1 MMTDLKQ
8 MTVACSGKIREAAF
22 EKLQGKVNLLS
33 WQKGGRVPKEVM
45 DEWLSK
51 ADALFSIG
59 NIRINEELLAKAPHL
74 KVVGQASAGYDNID
88 LAACKARHV
97 RVGNTPQVLVNAVA
111 DMAYGL
117 IFDTARM
124 LAKGDRHV
132 RSGAWGAKKGLGFGV
147 DLYGKTLGI
156 VGMGSIGSAVVKRAQ
171 ASGMQVIYHNRHE
184 RKDAAG
190 AKYVSF
196 DELLQTAD
204 FILVCVDLN
213 ASTEKMFNDV
223 TFAKMK
229 QGARF
234 VNISRGKVVDTDA
247 LVKAVESGKLAAVAI
262 DVTDPEPLP
271 GTHPLLK
278 FANVTVTP
286 HIASATVETRDAMA
300 VLTVD
305 NILAALKGEE
315 MPWETK

>member
-1 MMTDLKQ
+1 
-8 MTVACSGKIREAAF
+8 
-22 EKLQGKVNLLS
+22 
-33 WQKGGRVPKEVM
+33 
-45 DEWLSK
+45 
-51 ADALFSIG
+51 
-59 NIRINEELLAKAPHL
+59 LAKAPHL

-97 RVGNTPQVLVNAVA
+97 RVGNTPKVLVNAVA

-132 RSGAWGAKKGLGFGV
+132 RSGAWGEKKGLGFGV

-213 ASTEKMFNDV
+213 ASTEKMFNDAA
-223 TFAKMK
+223 FAKMK

-247 LVKAVESGKLAAVAI
+247 LVKAVECGKLAAVAL

-271 GTHPLLK
+271 ESSVAEVRQCYGYTAHCQRNGRNK
-278 FANVTVTP
+278 RCHGGSYRGQYFGSFKRRGNAFGNKIIDV
-286 HIASATVETRDAMA
+286 
-300 VLTVD
+300 
-305 NILAALKGEE
+305 
-315 MPWETK
+315 